1 MSSVQEVINLKL
13 KKAKSLFAETDVLM
27 ANKFYTTTINRL
39 YYSCFYATSA
49 FILTKGYSPKT
60 HKGVSKV
67 LHEHFVNQGYFDMEQ
82 AAFFGYI
89 LQERMQDDYND
100 FLIIEEEE
108 VVEFID
114 PAKKYIAYIENLIEE
129 YFKTNNS

>member
-1 MSSVQEVINLKL
+1 
-13 KKAKSLFAETDVLM
+13 
-27 ANKFYTTTINRL
+27 
-39 YYSCFYATSA
+39 
-49 FILTKGYSPKT
+49 
-60 HKGVSKV
+60 
-67 LHEHFVNQGYFDMEQ
+67 
-82 AAFFGYI
+82 
-89 LQERMQDDYND
+89 MQDDYND